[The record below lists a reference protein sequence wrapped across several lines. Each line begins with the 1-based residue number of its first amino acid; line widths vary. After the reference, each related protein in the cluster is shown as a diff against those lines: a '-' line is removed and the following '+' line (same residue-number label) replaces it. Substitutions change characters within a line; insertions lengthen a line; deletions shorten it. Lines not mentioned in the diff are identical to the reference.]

1 MNNLIGLILIL
12 SITGCAVCKSS
23 DTPEQC
29 RTKQRDHSQ
38 KSSIFGSAALDK
50 ASAGNSA
57 TTG

>member
-1 MNNLIGLILIL
+1 MKKLFGLVLIL

-38 KSSIFGSAALDK
+38 KSSLLGSAALDK
-50 ASAGNSA
+50 VSAGAAA